1 MIDRPLDLELV
12 RAFVH
17 VAELSSFTRAAEA
30 LGSTQA
36 GVSLRLR
43 KLEDRLGRTLLER
56 TPRLVRLTADGA
68 QFLERARRLLAADR
82 DARLWGAPSVQRLRL
97 GISDHTTGDTLPGL
111 LSRLAAVSPE
121 VVFDIRMGFS
131 RVLLDAFDAGELDAI
146 VVRREGDR
154 RAGEMV
160 RQDRYGWFAAGEAR
174 RGSAPKGSA
183 PNGSAPEGSA
193 PLPLALLA
201 APCGVRAAATG
212 ALDAAGIAW
221 REAFTGGSVSS
232 VAAAVAAGLA
242 VAPMAA
248 HLAPAGSVDV
258 GPALGLPALPSA
270 KVMLIA
276 RAADAPTR
284 AALRELAA
292 FLRAG

>member
-174 RGSAPKGSA
+174 RGSAP
-183 PNGSAPEGSA
+183 
-193 PLPLALLA
+193 LPLALLA

>member
-1 MIDRPLDLELV
+1 MTDRPLDLELV

-56 TPRLVRLTADGA
+56 TPRLVRLTPDGA

-174 RGSAPKGSA
+174 RGSAP
-183 PNGSAPEGSA
+183 
-193 PLPLALLA
+193 LPLALLA

-284 AALRELAA
+284 AALCELAA

>member
-56 TPRLVRLTADGA
+56 TPRLVRLTPDGA

-174 RGSAPKGSA
+174 RGST
-183 PNGSAPEGSA
+183 

>member
-56 TPRLVRLTADGA
+56 TPRLVRLTPDGA

-146 VVRREGDR
+146 VVRREADR

-174 RGSAPKGSA
+174 R
-183 PNGSAPEGSA
+183 GSA